1 MSTTIEVEVMYAER
15 LPQSSGYTRKRVGL
29 LAAPSLK
36 RTNVL
41 AIILSDI
48 TTSAR
53 SRRTFNG
60 NPVERRGQVM
70 LWAGPSAERALL
82 IVRRGEVVLSPWI
95 GVTSWDWVRI
105 DDSSISRVPNGIPV
119 DLPKDALIFFPP
131 SLVGQGM
138 KAKAQAE
145 AEVDLF

>member
-1 MSTTIEVEVMYAER
+1 MSTTIDVEVMYAER
-15 LPQSSGYTRKRVGL
+15 LPDSSGYTRKRVGL
-29 LAAPSLK
+29 LGAPSLK

-70 LWAGPSAERALL
+70 MWDSPSTERALL
-82 IVRRGEVVLSPWI
+82 IIRRGEVVLSSWLDEI
-95 GVTSWDWVRI
+95 SWDWMRI
-105 DDSSISRVPNGIPV
+105 DDTSSETRIGGIPV
-119 DLPKDALIFFPP
+119 DMPKDALVFFPP
-131 SLVGQGM
+131 SAVGQGM
-138 KAKAQAE
+138 RDQAKAE
-145 AEVDLF
+145 AAVDLF

>member
-15 LPQSSGYTRKRVGL
+15 LPESSAYTRKRVGL
-29 LAAPSLK
+29 MAAPALK

-60 NPVERRGQVM
+60 NPVERRGEVM
-70 LWAGPSAERALL
+70 MWDSPSTERALL
-82 IVRRGEVVLSPWI
+82 IVRRGEVVLSSWI
-95 GVTSWDWVRI
+95 EETSWDWVRI
-105 DDSSISRVPNGIPV
+105 DDSSISRGPNGLPV
-119 DLPKDALIFFPP
+119 DLPKDALIFYPP
-131 SLVGQGM
+131 SAVGAGM
-138 KAKAQAE
+138 KTKAKAE
-145 AEVDLF
+145 AETDLF